1 MTATA
6 KITTDITIN
15 HEGARSFTANE
26 GDALAPAGTGG
37 GGETARRG
45 QFSSTPISVPPRQAM
60 RA

>member
-15 HEGARSFTANE
+15 HEGALSFTANE

-37 GGETARRG
+37 GGERARG
-45 QFSSTPISVPPRQAM
+45 
-60 RA
+60 